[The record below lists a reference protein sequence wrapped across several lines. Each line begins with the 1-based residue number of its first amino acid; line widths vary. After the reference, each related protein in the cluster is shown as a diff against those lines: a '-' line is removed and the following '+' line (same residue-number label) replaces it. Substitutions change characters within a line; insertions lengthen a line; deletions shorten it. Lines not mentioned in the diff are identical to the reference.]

1 MAGTNGSKIVDAD
14 GHILEPGRLWLDNL
28 EPKYRDR
35 AMRISRGEDD
45 LEYLEIDGKKS
56 ACLNGGLLGGL
67 GGLDDEISRRTKDG
81 FVPGTLDW
89 EISQIPGGTD
99 PHARVAWNDEHG
111 IDVSVLYP
119 SLGLNWQSECGDA
132 ELAAAH
138 TSVYNDWITD
148 FCKPYPDRLIA
159 TASISLMDVNLA
171 VKEVR
176 RAAERGVK
184 GVYLFPNPTNGIPY
198 GEEYYDPFWA
208 ECEEI
213 GLPIGIHVSSTPK
226 HVGHELYPSSWTVNP
241 WFFNVYF
248 NGDCQLAFTSFFQG
262 AVFDRFPNLSLGVV
276 ETGCGWI
283 AHWLYLMDEK
293 IDRREFYKTGYVTNT
308 KMKMMPSEYFERQ
321 CWITGEADEPTF
333 TSMAQLVGAHKLG
346 WGSDYPHPEGHGDPL
361 GSLKKNIS
369 DLSEE
374 DQTKILGANML
385 REYHMN

>member
-1 MAGTNGSKIVDAD
+1 MAGTNGSKVVDAD

-28 EPKYRDR
+28 EPQFRDR
-35 AMRISRGEDD
+35 AMRISKGDD
-45 LEYLEIDGKKS
+45 QLEYLEIEGKKS
-56 ACLNGGLLGGL
+56 GVLNGGLLGGL
-67 GGLDDEISRRTKDG
+67 GGLDEEISVRVKDG
-81 FVPGTLDW
+81 FVPGSLDW

-99 PHARVAWNDEHG
+99 PHARIKWNDAQG
-111 IDVSVLYP
+111 IDVSLLYP

-132 ELAAAH
+132 GLAAAQCR
-138 TSVYNDWITD
+138 VYNDWITD
-148 FCKPYPDRLIA
+148 FCKPYPDRLIPI
-159 TASISLMDVNLA
+159 ASISLMDVNEG

-176 RAAERGVK
+176 RAAKLGAK
-184 GVYLFPNPTNGIPY
+184 GVYLFPHPTNGIPY

-208 ECEEI
+208 ECEEM
-213 GLPIGIHVSSTPK
+213 GLPLGIHVSSTPK

-262 AVFDRFPNLSLGVV
+262 AVFDRFPKLSLGVV

-293 IDRREFYKTGYVTNT
+293 LDRRESYTGYVTDT
-308 KMKMMPSEYFERQ
+308 KMKLLPSEYFERQ

-333 TSMAQLVGAHKLG
+333 THMAELVGAHKLG

-361 GSLKKNIS
+361 GSLKENIS
-369 DLSEE
+369 SLSEE
-374 DQTKILGANML
+374 DQTMILGTNML
-385 REYHMN
+385 REYHLN